1 MAGAVFDVSDFVLK
15 ENDYFNGGLN
25 GLLLSVGVAVMMIAY
40 KENEEASATGNWQ
53 SSPSSDV

>member
-1 MAGAVFDVSDFVLK
+1 LCAEEERL
-15 ENDYFNGGLN
+15 FNGGLN

-53 SSPSSDV
+53 SSPR